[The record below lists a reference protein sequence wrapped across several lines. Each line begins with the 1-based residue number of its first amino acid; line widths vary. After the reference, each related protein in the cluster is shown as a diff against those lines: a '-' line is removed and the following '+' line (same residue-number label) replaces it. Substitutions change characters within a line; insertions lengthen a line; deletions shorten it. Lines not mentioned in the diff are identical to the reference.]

1 MSNHPCVFVVDD
13 DDAVREGICMI
24 VETAGIPCQSYASA
38 EHFLENY
45 TQGRPGCM
53 VLDVNL
59 PGLNG
64 PELQQELIR
73 RQIRLPIIFLTA
85 HGDIPTSVN
94 AMKHGAYDFLIKPVA
109 SKELLTRIR
118 EALGHGHGIESNVQQ
133 EQLFLA
139 RIARLSE
146 REKEILPFA
155 VAGLPNKEIAQHLGI
170 SHRTVEVHRINILK
184 KTGYHNFVELARSY
198 EAYRHLII

>member
-1 MSNHPCVFVVDD
+1 MTIEPCVYVIDD
-13 DDAVREGICMI
+13 DTPVREGLCMI
-24 VETAGIPCQSYASA
+24 IETAGFTCHCYDSA
-38 EHFLENY
+38 EHFLNDY
-45 TQGRPGCM
+45 NANMQGCLI
-53 VLDVNL
+53 LDVNM

-73 RQIRLPIIFLTA
+73 RHIRLPIIFLTA
-85 HGDIPTSVN
+85 HGDIPTSVRTIKN
-94 AMKHGAYDFLIKPVA
+94 GAFDFLTKPVA
-109 SKELLTRIR
+109 SKVLITRIQ
-118 EALGHGHGIESNVQQ
+118 EALGHGQGIESNAQQ
-133 EQLFLA
+133 EQLFLT

-146 REKEILPFA
+146 REREILPFA
-155 VAGLPNKEIAQHLGI
+155 VAGLPNKEIAQQLGI